1 MSRHRYIN
9 IDVGLDLPPSPDGG
23 GKKGGT
29 PKLAPY
35 DEAKAAADALRELLS
50 AQMRSNSVLR
60 RYVLKEVLPTIA
72 HGGKGPGEKQTQA

>member
-23 GKKGGT
+23 GKKAGT

-35 DEAKAAADALRELLS
+35 EDAKAAADAVRELLS

-72 HGGKGPGEKQTQA
+72 HGKPGEKQTQA